1 MRQKIAALVIV
12 SLIFNVINP
21 MLAESETKIQYNQEA
36 TVYAGETSE
45 VNEIFRNTEVISLT
59 SKKEKVK
66 QVEILDVLEDEELIE
81 IQKAK
86 SEWISGSKGYVT
98 KESINVYEKRNTSSK
113 VIKTLDFNTKIKYSK
128 CEAHPHWYKT
138 NDGYVKAS
146 DIVDT
151 IEYKS
156 YELTSNSRYKG
167 FKSWMGHR
175 CFSSRS
181 NQGKLQTLATTDSKG
196 LRTVND
202 RYTVAIGSHF
212 NCEVGQYFD
221 IVLKNGTIIS
231 AICGDWK
238 ANKDTDSTNV
248 YTRNGCATEFIVDS
262 TKLCSAAKSS
272 GDISSVYDEWDS
284 PVTEIH
290 VYNVNIL
297 K

>member
-1 MRQKIAALVIV
+1 
-12 SLIFNVINP
+12 
-21 MLAESETKIQYNQEA
+21 
-36 TVYAGETSE
+36 
-45 VNEIFRNTEVISLT
+45 
-59 SKKEKVK
+59 
-66 QVEILDVLEDEELIE
+66 
-81 IQKAK
+81 
-86 SEWISGSKGYVT
+86 
-98 KESINVYEKRNTSSK
+98 
-113 VIKTLDFNTKIKYSK
+113 
-128 CEAHPHWYKT
+128 
-138 NDGYVKAS
+138 
-146 DIVDT
+146 
-151 IEYKS
+151 
-156 YELTSNSRYKG
+156 
-167 FKSWMGHR
+167 MGHR